1 MLGGIVVEQRGRVST
16 GVDGLD
22 KVLRGGYPAGRI
34 MLVEGAP
41 GTGKTTL
48 ALHFLAEASVE
59 GRCALFISVAQSRPE
74 IEMIAKSH
82 GIDLFGVRV
91 YTPELG
97 KGERSFSVESDEAD
111 LVELMEG
118 VRSELENAEPDIVV
132 FDSLLELRMLS
143 STESAYRREL
153 LALRSQLR
161 ERGCTALLIDHLDHP
176 DGERHAEG
184 VAHGVIKLDSATPPI
199 GITQRRLTIVKLRG
213 APFREGWHD
222 FRIKTGGLEVFPRV
236 IPHEAHPATLEEK
249 LEPPHEPLTRLL
261 GGGLEFGTTTLISGQ
276 SGSGKSTIATLLARA
291 ASERGLLAA
300 MFLFEERPEVLRN
313 RSAGVGLDIEF
324 YEQSD
329 RLRLR
334 HFDPAEVSPGE
345 FANAVLQAVDDG
357 ARVVVIDSLSGY
369 FEALPERSHV
379 MTHMQAL
386 LQHLTRREVLVIIT
400 MTQHGLLGEPPATTI
415 DASFLADSIIL
426 LRQYE
431 ARSEIRRSIAVL
443 KKRHS
448 EHERHIEQL
457 IIRAGAVE
465 IIPLSEEA
473 EQRARSASDLSA
485 E

>member
-1 MLGGIVVEQRGRVST
+1 MVDQDGRVST
-16 GVDGLD
+16 GVVGLD
-22 KVLRGGYPAGRI
+22 EVLRGGYPAGRI

-48 ALHFLAEASVE
+48 ALHFLAQGIAD
-59 GRCALFISVAQSRPE
+59 GKRALFISVAQSRPE

-82 GIDLFGVRV
+82 GFDLSGVKV

-97 KGERSFSVESDEAD
+97 GGERSISVESDEVD

-118 VRSELENAEPDIVV
+118 VRGELENSDPEIVV

-143 STESAYRREL
+143 STDSAYRREL
-153 LALRSQLR
+153 LTLRSDLR

-184 VAHGVIKLDSATPPI
+184 VVHGVIKLDSTTPPI

-222 FRIKTGGLEVFPRV
+222 FRINTGGLEVFPRV
-236 IPHEAHPATLEEK
+236 IPHEAQPATLEDR
-249 LEPPHEPLTRLL
+249 LEPPHEPLAQLL

-276 SGSGKSTIATLLARA
+276 SGTGKSTIATLLARA

-313 RSAGVGLDIEF
+313 RSAGVGLEVEG
-324 YEQSD
+324 YED
-329 RLRLR
+329 TDHLRLR

-345 FANAVLQAVDDG
+345 FANAVLSAVDDG

-369 FEALPERSHV
+369 LEALPERSHV

-400 MTQHGLLGEPPATTI
+400 MTQHGLLGEPPRTTI

-431 ARSEIRRSIAVL
+431 AHSEIRRSIAVL

-448 EHERHIEQL
+448 EHRRNIEQL
-457 IIRAGAVE
+457 IIRSGAVE

-473 EQRARSASDLSA
+473 EQRARDASDLSA